1 MYIKAQKSVDLDSI
15 ESNSMFCTTCKE
27 LERSN
32 QTATIGT
39 SNFRRSTLD
48 RHGESREHR
57 GAVEAKVLCGS
68 MMQATEKAT
77 NEKETAILSAM
88 RTMYFVVK
96 MNLPI
101 CHYGEMVE
109 FLRFQGMLLFC

>member
-1 MYIKAQKSVDLDSI
+1 M
-15 ESNSMFCTTCKE
+15 
-27 LERSN
+27 
-32 QTATIGT
+32 ATIGT
-39 SNFRRSTLD
+39 TNFRRSTLD

-57 GAVEAKVLCGS
+57 GAVEAKVLRRS
-68 MMQATEKAT
+68 MTQATEKAT